1 MIHVRATVADG
12 LTSITVEGH
21 ENLSEDTHAERGRIC
36 AAVTAV
42 TRTALLGLEQIA
54 LRHPEHLQITIQED
68 HP

>member
-21 ENLSEDTHAERGRIC
+21 ENLVEHHAEQGRVC

-54 LRHPEHLQITIQED
+54 LRHPQHVSIEIQED